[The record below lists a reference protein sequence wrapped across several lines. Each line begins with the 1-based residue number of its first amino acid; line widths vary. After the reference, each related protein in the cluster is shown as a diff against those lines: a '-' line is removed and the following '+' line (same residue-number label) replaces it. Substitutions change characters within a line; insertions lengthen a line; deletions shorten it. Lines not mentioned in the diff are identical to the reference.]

1 MKTLILGEVI
11 DNKLSSGTLEIVSK
25 ANALGLD
32 FRVVTVGSSDAPVI
46 GSSTFQQTY
55 IKRSSES
62 LQFSNIADKL
72 SQIIQEENISLL
84 LAPSTYQSRD
94 LVSFLSVDLSSSPV
108 SNVINFEIEDD
119 SVITT
124 NSINGGESIYKTKII
139 SSHSL
144 LLIRPKSFDP
154 IDIELNSEYQT
165 IEVEDSSV
173 EIFDIFK
180 EEKSGPQLED
190 SKIVISAGR
199 GMVEKENLSF
209 VEDLANKLNAAIGG
223 TRAIVDAGWMPY
235 SQQVGQ
241 TGKTVKPDVYIA
253 CGISGATQHQVGMKD
268 SKFIIAINK
277 DEEAPIFQLA
287 DLGIVGDTLNIIP
300 KINEKKRIH
309 TNHENVNKSKN
320 DLTIVSSFKGFFDP
334 APYLQTANDLYF
346 LRFGYFRLVARL
358 LRRRSGQKVIS
369 SITGIPYVADD
380 FVDTS
385 LSLLHHLLLTY
396 KSL

>member
-1 MKTLILGEVI
+1 MKTLIIGEVTES
-11 DNKLSSGTLEIVSK
+11 KLSSGTLEIINK
-25 ANALGLD
+25 ANDLGLD
-32 FRVVTVGSSDAPVI
+32 FNVVTVGSEDSPII

-62 LQFSNIADKL
+62 LQFSNVADKI
-72 SQIIQEENISLL
+72 SQIIQEQNISLV

-108 SNVINFEIEDD
+108 SNVINFEIQDS

-124 NSINGGESIYKTKII
+124 NSINGGGSIYKTKIT

-154 IDIELNSEYQT
+154 IDIELNDEYET
-165 IEVEDSSV
+165 IEVENSSL

-287 DLGIVGDTLNIIP
+287 DLGIVGDTLSVIP
-300 KINEKKRIH
+300 KINENI
-309 TNHENVNKSKN
+309 
-320 DLTIVSSFKGFFDP
+320 
-334 APYLQTANDLYF
+334 
-346 LRFGYFRLVARL
+346 
-358 LRRRSGQKVIS
+358 
-369 SITGIPYVADD
+369 
-380 FVDTS
+380 
-385 LSLLHHLLLTY
+385 
-396 KSL
+396 

>member
-11 DNKLSSGTLEIVSK
+11 DNKLSSGTLEIINK
-25 ANALGLD
+25 ASGLGLD
-32 FRVVTVGSSDAPVI
+32 FKVVTVGSVESPVL

-55 IKRSSES
+55 IKRSAES
-62 LQFSNIADKL
+62 LQFNNVADKL
-72 SQIIQEENISLL
+72 SQIIQEENISLV

-108 SNVINFEIEDD
+108 SNVIDFDIQD
-119 SVITT
+119 SAVITT
-124 NSINGGESIYKTKII
+124 NSINGGESIYKTKIT

-154 IDIELNSEYQT
+154 IDIELNSEYET
-165 IEVEDSSV
+165 IEVENSSI
-173 EIFDIFK
+173 EIFDVFK

-199 GMVEKENLSF
+199 GMVEKENLSL

-287 DLGIVGDTLNIIP
+287 DLGIVGDTLSVIP
-300 KINEKKRIH
+300 KINENI
-309 TNHENVNKSKN
+309 
-320 DLTIVSSFKGFFDP
+320 
-334 APYLQTANDLYF
+334 
-346 LRFGYFRLVARL
+346 
-358 LRRRSGQKVIS
+358 
-369 SITGIPYVADD
+369 
-380 FVDTS
+380 
-385 LSLLHHLLLTY
+385 
-396 KSL
+396 